1 MDLYAY
7 IYRYDYLDR
16 LVYKKLPGCSPSY
29 LVYDAAHRLVFS
41 QDGCQRNDSLWSF
54 FVYDVYGR
62 VVVEGECSNSDK
74 HVRTAG
80 ETVVLG
86 TLMEG
91 DTGLAYSGYQSSF
104 DLVDPCVYVVNY
116 YDTYDFRTRN
126 GFSAYN
132 FPEGTVSATG
142 NLTGSILCTHG
153 SSGFIYSA
161 DYYDINKRIVKSLS
175 SRVNG
180 GMDTYATEY
189 SFQGRPLSVLHTHT
203 DSSGYSLTERYTYT
217 YDHSSRLTRVSHQ
230 YDNNPS
236 VLLLEH
242 TYDELGRLQT
252 DKLDNGI
259 YATDYAYNIRNWL
272 TGIEGGKFSQ
282 SLHYTD
288 GLGVPCYNGNISS
301 MTWKS
306 GAGAT
311 PRGYKFSYDRLG
323 RLTDA
328 EYGEG
333 PSLSVNTN
341 RFNEQV
347 TGYDKMGNILGLK
360 RYGQT
365 SATGYDVIDDLSL
378 SYAGNRLKKVTDR
391 STTPAFNNGFEF
403 KDGIDLP
410 TEYEYDENGNLTKDL
425 NKNITAIQYN
435 CLNLP
440 GRVMFANGNS
450 ISYLYDAAGRKLR
463 TVHVLEGDSV
473 TTDYCGN
480 VVYENGVP
488 QILLTEVG
496 YVSLTDG
503 KYHYYLKDHQG
514 NNRVVVDEEGTVE
527 EVNDYYA
534 FGGLMSTSSRQ
545 SVQPYKYNGKEL
557 DRKGGLGW
565 YDYGARMY
573 DAALGRFMKT
583 DRFSE
588 KYVSLSPYQ
597 YGANNPVNNI
607 DVNGDSLLLNK
618 TSVAEAML
626 AIYNGLEDGTNIKM
640 KFNNG
645 VLDPTSI
652 EAHAKVTSDFFLQD
666 LYEIATN
673 EKLVELSISNINS
686 YIMNGKR
693 INEFFDSPYDYNT
706 NQDLTSEKLL
716 QSIGEPIGYSIQGN
730 LGQTLVPDRNL
741 PSGKKSVG
749 KNVEVIINGKG
760 NINHRTVGI
769 AHEFGHVILYLRNK
783 PFGHR
788 QPRVDEFVY
797 SRSTIMSK
805 RLGYDF

>member
-1 MDLYAY
+1 MFAQESAYAY
-7 IYRYDYLDR
+7 
-16 LVYKKLPGCSPSY
+16 
-29 LVYDAAHRLVFS
+29 DA
-41 QDGCQRNDSLWSF
+41 
-54 FVYDVYGR
+54 
-62 VVVEGECSNSDK
+62 
-74 HVRTAG
+74 
-80 ETVVLG
+80 
-86 TLMEG
+86 
-91 DTGLAYSGYQSSF
+91 
-104 DLVDPCVYVVNY
+104 
-116 YDTYDFRTRN
+116 
-126 GFSAYN
+126 
-132 FPEGTVSATG
+132 
-142 NLTGSILCTHG
+142 
-153 SSGFIYSA
+153 
-161 DYYDINKRIVKSLS
+161 
-175 SRVNG
+175 
-180 GMDTYATEY
+180 
-189 SFQGRPLSVLHTHT
+189 
-203 DSSGYSLTERYTYT
+203 
-217 YDHSSRLTRVSHQ
+217 
-230 YDNNPS
+230 
-236 VLLLEH
+236 
-242 TYDELGRLQT
+242 
-252 DKLDNGI
+252 
-259 YATDYAYNIRNWL
+259 
-272 TGIEGGKFSQ
+272 
-282 SLHYTD
+282 
-288 GLGVPCYNGNISS
+288 
-301 MTWKS
+301 
-306 GAGAT
+306 
-311 PRGYKFSYDRLG
+311 
-323 RLTDA
+323 
-328 EYGEG
+328 
-333 PSLSVNTN
+333 
-341 RFNEQV
+341 
-347 TGYDKMGNILGLK
+347 
-360 RYGQT
+360 
-365 SATGYDVIDDLSL
+365 
-378 SYAGNRLKKVTDR
+378 
-391 STTPAFNNGFEF
+391 
-403 KDGIDLP
+403 
-410 TEYEYDENGNLTKDL
+410 NGNLTKDL
-425 NKNITAIQYN
+425 NKNIVDIQYN
-435 CLNLP
+435 SLNLP
-440 GRVMFANGNS
+440 SRIVFKNGDN
-450 ISYLYDAAGRKLR
+450 ISHVYSADGSKLR
-463 TVHVLEGDSV
+463 TVWVADGDTL

-480 VVYENGVP
+480 VIYENGVP
-488 QILLTEVG
+488 VRLMTDVG
-496 YVSLTDG
+496 YIALSDTS
-503 KYHYYLKDHQG
+503 YHYFIKDHQG
-514 NNRVVVDEEGTVE
+514 NVRVVADEHGNAE